1 MIFIVRAGRNVTHKY
16 FIIAQI
22 FSGSHQNIVISVD
35 LVTLLDNGNL
45 SDCCIA
51 TPTPG
56 AGLERGG
63 EALEDCD
70 LGEGGVQH
78 QDPKP
83 GQPQCCSFPV

>member
-56 AGLERGG
+56 AGMERGW
-63 EALEDCD
+63 
-70 LGEGGVQH
+70 GEGGGGGALTVIM
-78 QDPKP
+78 
-83 GQPQCCSFPV
+83 STE

>member
-22 FSGSHQNIVISVD
+22 FSGSHQNIFISVD

-56 AGLERGG
+56 AGMERGWG
-63 EALEDCD
+63 E
-70 LGEGGVQH
+70 GEGGGH
-78 QDPKP
+78 
-83 GQPQCCSFPV
+83 